1 MNLDV
6 SWFAK
11 PERLKLG
18 DVLIC
23 VIASSAFVVF
33 GPDNAFREMNINWKG
48 GFLIVAVFFG
58 GGFGAAY
65 AAQRKSP
72 MKADAFY
79 IRGWWSFIS
88 GGIALPVCYF
98 LRWDAFGFSALLCG
112 AGVAA
117 IAGNR
122 IYRICTDG
130 SR

>member
-33 GPDNAFREMNINWKG
+33 GPDNAFTEMNINWKG
-48 GFLIVAVFFG
+48 GFLIAAIFFV
-58 GGFGAAY
+58 GGFGSAY
-65 AAQRKSP
+65 AAQRTSSIKI
-72 MKADAFY
+72 DAFY
-79 IRGWWSFIS
+79 IRGWWCLIS

-98 LRWDAFGFSALLCG
+98 FRWGAFGFSALLFG

-117 IAGNR
+117 IAGHLT
-122 IYRICTDG
+122 YRICADG
-130 SR
+130 IR